1 MVLAWHWLLGQLSF
15 ILEFALAGWASVA
28 GLFTSDSA
36 KLVELRVLTILLG
49 IVAAWTLGWLRRK
62 MFIEFDRSILVRM
75 EIPAGEKPEAYA
87 NWPILTGPLPFASF
101 NNQTVPNVQARDV
114 VGFIV
119 GSPRYIDDPDSLAL
133 PGWKPGYFAY
143 GIIHWEHFSEVRAFV
158 NRGYYLQQAFLP
170 NKEGLPLQVPESRFL
185 RFVTDSQEQQGVA
198 ETIEGWRASLRFQ
211 PYAKLDLPS
220 TDLTY
225 RRLSLQL
232 AAGLWLCR
240 RANEIV
246 RLVGKPYHWL
256 RRSARRI
263 LRIR

>member
-15 ILEFALAGWASVA
+15 LLEVALAGWASVA

-62 MFIEFDRSILVRM
+62 MFIEFDRSILVRI
-75 EIPAGEKPEAYA
+75 EIPTDEEPEAYA

-133 PGWKPGYFAY
+133 PGWKSGYFAY

-170 NKEGLPLQVPESRFL
+170 NEQGLPLRVPESRFL
-185 RFVTDSQEQQGVA
+185 RFVTNSQEQQGVA
-198 ETIEGWRASLRFQ
+198 DTIEGWRASFRFQ

-220 TDLTY
+220 TDLSY
-225 RRLSLQL
+225 RRLSFQL

>member
-1 MVLAWHWLLGQLSF
+1 M
-15 ILEFALAGWASVA
+15 
-28 GLFTSDSA
+28 
-36 KLVELRVLTILLG
+36 LTILLG

-62 MFIEFDRSILVRM
+62 MFIEFDRSILVRI
-75 EIPAGEKPEAYA
+75 EIPAGEEPEAYA

-170 NKEGLPLQVPESRFL
+170 NQEGLPLQVPESRF
-185 RFVTDSQEQQGVA
+185 
-198 ETIEGWRASLRFQ
+198 
-211 PYAKLDLPS
+211 
-220 TDLTY
+220 
-225 RRLSLQL
+225 
-232 AAGLWLCR
+232 
-240 RANEIV
+240 
-246 RLVGKPYHWL
+246 
-256 RRSARRI
+256 
-263 LRIR
+263 